1 VTASQHM
8 VQANGLRFRAMVDG
22 PAGGEMFILLHGFP
36 EGAES
41 WTKQIDAVARAG
53 CLAVA
58 PDLRGYG
65 LSDAP
70 EGVEKYAIDHLVD
83 DVVGIIKAFGKA
95 EAHVAGHDWGALVA
109 WFFAARHPE
118 MTKTLTALSVGHPAA
133 LAEASRVDE
142 EQREKSRYVALFLQE
157 GKAEHVLADE
167 DSRRLRAMFSL
178 GPNPGAVPHTV
189 VDHFSRSLSRPG
201 RLTAALNYYRANL
214 GAGGG
219 TWAALTQELKV
230 GTPTAL
236 LWGDQDP
243 ALGRRAVEATAD
255 HVEGP
260 YRLEVLEGA
269 GHWLQFERPD
279 EVSKALTR
287 AAGNFN

>member
-8 VQANGLRFRAMVDG
+8 VHGNGLRFRTVVDG
-22 PAGGEMFILLHGFP
+22 PPDGDLFILLHGFP

-41 WTKQIDAVARAG
+41 WSKQVAELAKAG

-70 EGVEKYAIDHLVD
+70 DGVEHYAIGHLVD
-83 DVVGIIKAFGKA
+83 DVAGIIDAFGRE
-95 EAHVAGHDWGALVA
+95 EAHIAGHDWGALVA
-109 WFFAARHPE
+109 WFFAGRRPE
-118 MTKTLTALSVGHPAA
+118 MTKTLTVLSVGHPSALSAA
-133 LAEASRVDE
+133 RAEDE
-142 EQREKSRYVALFLQE
+142 DQQERSRYIGLFLQQ
-157 GKAEHVLADE
+157 GKAEHVLAD
-167 DSRRLRAMFSL
+167 DDYRRLRAMFTI
-178 GPNPGAVPHTV
+178 GPNPDAVPRSAI
-189 VDHFSRSLSRPG
+189 DHFVRSLARPG

-214 GAGGG
+214 SGGWQWAGDARVE
-219 TWAALTQELKV
+219 TITV
-230 GTPTAL
+230 PTTL

-243 ALGRRAVEATAD
+243 ALGRRSAEDTARFVSGD
-255 HVEGP
+255 

-279 EVSKALTR
+279 EVSRSLTR
-287 AAGNFN
+287 AAIH